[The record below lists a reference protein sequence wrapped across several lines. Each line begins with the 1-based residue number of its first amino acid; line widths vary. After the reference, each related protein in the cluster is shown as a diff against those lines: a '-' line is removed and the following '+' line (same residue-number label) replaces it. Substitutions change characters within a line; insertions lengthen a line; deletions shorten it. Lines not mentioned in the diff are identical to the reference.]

1 MKERERKEGKG
12 GGRKKGRKGRGN
24 GRRMEGTREGDLK
37 QGRNG
42 RMEGTREERKEANIE
57 HPSNYFISKIV
68 SVTSFSKTISRQ
80 GIHFPC
86 Y

>member
-24 GRRMEGTREGDLK
+24 GR
-37 QGRNG
+37 